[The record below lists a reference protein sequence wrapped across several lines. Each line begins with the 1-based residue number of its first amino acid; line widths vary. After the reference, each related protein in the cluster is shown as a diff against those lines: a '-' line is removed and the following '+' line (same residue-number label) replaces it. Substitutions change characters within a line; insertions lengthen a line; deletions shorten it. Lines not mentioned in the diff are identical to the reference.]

1 PAVATLLLVAV
12 ASGFAALGFLT
23 ATWAASF
30 EQVNFL
36 PTFVVTPLTFLGG
49 VFYSASMA
57 PPALRWLT
65 RSNPV
70 YYLVEALRWA
80 VLGRSDVPPG
90 AGLAVAAVLATGA
103 LAAAYAVLRSGWRLR
118 G

>member
-1 PAVATLLLVAV
+1 MLFRSVGVAA
-12 ASGFAALGFLT
+12 GFAALGFMT

-49 VFYSASMA
+49 VFYSVAMA
-57 PPALRWLT
+57 PPALRWMT
-65 RSNPV
+65 RANPI

-80 VLGRSDVPPG
+80 ILGRADAPPL
-90 AGLAVAAVLATGA
+90 AGFAVTAALATTA
-103 LAAAYAVLRSGWRLR
+103 LAAAYALLRSGWRLR